1 MAFRITKQSDIYE
14 INGVLNTQNTDFLKN
29 YFDLLIEKSA
39 FIKMSLNKIK
49 DLDRRGVQFI
59 ASLYKKAAS
68 KNKVLFIVDLKDKN
82 LVQLFKQENIFTY

>member
-49 DLDRRGVQFI
+49 NLDNKGVEFI
-59 ASLYKKAAS
+59 ASLYKKATE
-68 KNKVLFIVDLKDKN
+68 KNKVLFIVDLKDQQ